1 MRLDFLFT
9 NTAEDL
15 EFLDTP
21 VYIHVHVVTMH
32 EYKTIMMVLIGSL
45 QKNYSFPSMKC
56 HSHQI
61 FSSRA
66 CEFLHWENF
75 C

>member
-1 MRLDFLFT
+1 MGLDFLFT

-32 EYKTIMMVLIGSL
+32 EYKTIMMVLIESL
-45 QKNYSFPSMKC
+45 QQITVFPV
-56 HSHQI
+56 
-61 FSSRA
+61 
-66 CEFLHWENF
+66 
-75 C
+75 